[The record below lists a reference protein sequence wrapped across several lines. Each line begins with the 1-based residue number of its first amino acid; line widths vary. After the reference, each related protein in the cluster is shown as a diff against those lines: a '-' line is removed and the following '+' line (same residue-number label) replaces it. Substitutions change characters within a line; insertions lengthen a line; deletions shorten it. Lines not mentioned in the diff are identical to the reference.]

1 MFEVALISGGRNWA
15 DSSHAAVWKIFAALK
30 SSGSCHYLF
39 ATEIL
44 GNSDNSTFFF
54 LPLSLPSWLFLW
66 ALRTWTLDLNDSVFF
81 LPPPVLF
88 SFRCWACSAPAW
100 CCAGGLMTRRTSC
113 WSRPTATRERG
124 CSHPK
129 GSTQNPPKAAS
140 LDESTVDFCC
150 SWTTSDTPCTLH
162 DRITNTAHVV
172 WVEGGFRGNSCYLL
186 TCFTNYCYFQC
197 SFFHENI
204 CGSQIST
211 WLINIIQVEVL
222 TLILI

>member
-15 DSSHAAVWKIFAALK
+15 DSSHVAVWKIFAALK
-30 SSGSCHYLF
+30 SSESCHYLF
-39 ATEIL
+39 STEIL

-54 LPLSLPSWLFLW
+54 CLYHCHRGSSCEFYGPELW
-66 ALRTWTLDLNDSVFF
+66 PEWQRFF

-88 SFRCWACSAPAW
+88 LSD
-100 CCAGGLMTRRTSC
+100 AGHALRL
-113 WSRPTATRERG
+113 RG
-124 CSHPK
+124 AVQEDSWPGVRAAGHDQQLRVK
-129 GSTQNPPKAAS
+129 EAAAIQRQHSEPPKAAS

-150 SWTTSDTPCTLH
+150 SWTSSDTSCTLH

-186 TCFTNYCYFQC
+186 TCFINYCYFQC
-197 SFFHENI
+197 SFLHENI

-211 WLINIIQVEVL
+211 WLINTIQDEVL
-222 TLILI
+222 IFILI